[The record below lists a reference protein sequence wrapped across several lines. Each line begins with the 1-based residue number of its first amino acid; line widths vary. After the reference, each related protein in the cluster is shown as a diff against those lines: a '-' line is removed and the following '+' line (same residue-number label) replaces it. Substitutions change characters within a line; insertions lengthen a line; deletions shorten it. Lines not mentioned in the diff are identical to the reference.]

1 MRKSDAKRLILLLSH
16 DAPGPNCESQISA
29 RKAVAALL
37 WPEPIR
43 GISLAG
49 KLGRT

>member
-1 MRKSDAKRLILLLSH
+1 MRNPDAKRLIPALSH
-16 DAPGPNCESQISA
+16 GAPGPNCDSRISA